1 MRWVQL
7 RRDNLEIKDML
18 RENNELLKSQNS
30 LLQEVLGASKV
41 NLSFIFP

>member
-7 RRDNLEIKDML
+7 RRDNLEIKELL
-18 RENNELLKSQNS
+18 RENKTLLTSQNE

-41 NLSFIFP
+41 KL

>member
-7 RRDNLEIKDML
+7 RRDNLEIKDLL
-18 RENNELLKSQNS
+18 RENNQLLKSQNE

-41 NLSFIFP
+41 QMF